1 MKYEVIFCVFAILLM
16 AAVIGLFA
24 WRLFSGRSD
33 PAREWRRTAENIEA
47 LRDEYDRIRAARDA
61 GRLSEKEFAERE
73 EELALR
79 VIDETAPETDEKHEM
94 VERFP
99 AVTAAAVAVIIPAVA
114 IGGYLWY
121 GDFSALDERAI
132 EQIRTTREAAR
143 SEKNMSETVKSL
155 EAAVVRDKDDLEAWE
170 LLADQY
176 NATGNLSQAQIAY
189 ENVVRL
195 NPKNVNAMVELA
207 DITIGLDPS
216 KLREA
221 EALAEKALALDP
233 WNQKALMIGAAG
245 AFDRGDYALA
255 AVYFARL
262 RGQFPEGSE
271 GWRAINGQLDMTL
284 HAGGLKDVPLDPVG
298 RKPETDMA
306 KMMKMGGGMSAAP
319 ERGADGT
326 DGVGL
331 NPLGR

>member
-33 PAREWRRTAENIEA
+33 PAREWRRTAENIDA
-47 LRDEYDRIRAARDA
+47 LRGEYERIRAARDT
-61 GRLSEKEFAERE
+61 GGLSEKEFAERE

-79 VIDETAPETDEKHEM
+79 VIDETAPETEEKHEM
-94 VERFP
+94 AERFP
-99 AVTAAAVAVIIPAVA
+99 AVTAVAVAVIIPAVA
-114 IGGYLWY
+114 VGGYLWY

-143 SEKNMSETVKSL
+143 SEADMAETVKSL

-195 NPKNVNAMVELA
+195 NPRNVNAMVELA
-207 DITIGLDPS
+207 DITIGLDPT
-216 KLREA
+216 KLRDA
-221 EALAEKALALDP
+221 GALAEKALALDP
-233 WNQKALMIGAAG
+233 WSQKALMIGAAG
-245 AFDRGDYALA
+245 AFERGDYARA

-262 RGQFPEGSE
+262 REQFPEGSE
-271 GWRAINGQLDMTL
+271 GWRAINGQLEMTL
-284 HAGGLKDVPLDPVG
+284 HAGNLREVPPDPVG
-298 RKPETDMA
+298 KKPESDM
-306 KMMKMGGGMSAAP
+306 
-319 ERGADGT
+319 
-326 DGVGL
+326 
-331 NPLGR
+331 

>member
-1 MKYEVIFCVFAILLM
+1 
-16 AAVIGLFA
+16 
-24 WRLFSGRSD
+24 
-33 PAREWRRTAENIEA
+33 
-47 LRDEYDRIRAARDA
+47 
-61 GRLSEKEFAERE
+61 
-73 EELALR
+73 
-79 VIDETAPETDEKHEM
+79 
-94 VERFP
+94 
-99 AVTAAAVAVIIPAVA
+99 
-114 IGGYLWY
+114 
-121 GDFSALDERAI
+121 
-132 EQIRTTREAAR
+132 
-143 SEKNMSETVKSL
+143 
-155 EAAVVRDKDDLEAWE
+155 
-170 LLADQY
+170 
-176 NATGNLSQAQIAY
+176 
-189 ENVVRL
+189 
-195 NPKNVNAMVELA
+195 
-207 DITIGLDPS
+207 
-216 KLREA
+216 
-221 EALAEKALALDP
+221 
-233 WNQKALMIGAAG
+233 MIGAAG